1 MDFLLVAEPRKVES
15 VRIETPM
22 GSIESDSGNHLI
34 DILSVVGIIGV
45 LYIGK
50 VLVSKYFKTEKVKAN
65 KRNR

>member
-22 GSIESDSGNHLI
+22 GSIESDSGNHMI
-34 DILSVVGIIGV
+34 DILSIVGIIGV

-50 VLVSKYFKTEKVKAN
+50 VLVSKYFKK
-65 KRNR
+65 